1 MEIVWRPETLNRL
14 VAPGI
19 GSFRTATIPDLRP
32 EFPQANQWLT
42 NHFLSNALR
51 APFKPPHKQY
61 ALNFIYRTYVAF
73 SAYHVARD
81 ATLRYLATGGPGH
94 PDIRLYYDALSA
106 WESTLLNWAVCLRIV
121 KAMRQENLFQTG
133 DGSSEERA
141 YLLQNAAKH
150 WGEGSDFSK
159 DQTVP
164 IWLADAGISS
174 GTATLAYDE
183 LGDLIRDLAKLSNEV
198 QDPVAFKQGGAAAS
212 SGQ

>member
-1 MEIVWRPETLNRL
+1 M
-14 VAPGI
+14 
-19 GSFRTATIPDLRP
+19 
-32 EFPQANQWLT
+32 
-42 NHFLSNALR
+42 
-51 APFKPPHKQY
+51 
-61 ALNFIYRTYVAF
+61 AF

-81 ATLRYLATGGPGH
+81 ETLRYLATGGPDH
-94 PDIRLYYDALSA
+94 PDIRLYYDALLA
-106 WESTLLNWAVCLRIV
+106 WESTLLNWAACLRIV

-133 DGSSEERA
+133 DGSSEARA

-198 QDPVAFKQGGAAAS
+198 QDPVAFKQAARLRQVINDRAQVFAVNRTTATLLNWSRGGIRVGSRQRAMKY
-212 SGQ
+212 